1 MGMEITL
8 IINPGSS
15 SKKFALYQG
24 RTRLLDAYVERN
36 ENGFEMCTAISGI
49 QQKCELLDKQGFKES
64 LHDFLALA
72 QKLNHITDPTDVTRV
87 VMRVVAPGTFFQTH
101 REINNEYSS
110 RLQAVTAL
118 APLHI
123 PHLIHEIEAIK
134 KFLPNVK
141 IIAASDSAFH
151 STIKDFVRRYSLPEN
166 ESKKYDIYRFGYHG
180 LSIASVIKKAARLTL
195 KEASRTIVC
204 HIGSGVSVTAVR
216 DGRSVDTTMGYSPGS
231 GLIMGSRAGDLDAGA
246 LLALMQAKNLK
257 PTDAQLYLQ
266 TNGGLFGL
274 TGEADLRQLLAR
286 RAQGDQVATD
296 AISSFV
302 YHIQKAIGAYVAIL
316 GGVDAVIFT
325 ATASER
331 NSVLRSLIV
340 ENLSGLGIS
349 MVTEKNEA
357 CLSRDG
363 ILSADDSPVVVM
375 VIKTDE
381 ANEMLSIGETFS
393 PLVER

>member
-1 MGMEITL
+1 MEITL

-24 RTRLLDAYVERN
+24 RTMVLNAYVERSGD
-36 ENGFEMCTAISGI
+36 GFEMCTAISGI
-49 QQKCELLDKQGFKES
+49 QQKCELLDKKGFKES

-72 QKLNHITDPTDVTRV
+72 QKLNHITGPTDVARV

-101 REINNEYSS
+101 REINDEYLS

-123 PHLIHEIEAIK
+123 PHLVHEIEAIK

-166 ESKKYDIYRFGYHG
+166 ESKKYDIYHFGYHG
-180 LSIASVIKKAARLTL
+180 LSIASVVKKAARVVSN
-195 KEASRTIVC
+195 KISRTIVC

-216 DGRSVDTTMGYSPGS
+216 DGRSVDTTMGYAPGS

-246 LLALMQAKNLK
+246 LLVLMQAKNLK

-286 RAQGDQVATD
+286 RAQKDQVATD

-302 YHIQKAIGAYVAIL
+302 YHIQKAIGSYVAIL

-331 NSVLRSLIV
+331 SAVLRSLIV

-349 MVTEKNEA
+349 IMADKNEA

-363 ILSADDSPVVVM
+363 VLSADDSQVVVM
-375 VIKTDE
+375 VLKTDE
-381 ANEMLSIGETFS
+381 ANEMLSISETFS
-393 PLVER
+393 